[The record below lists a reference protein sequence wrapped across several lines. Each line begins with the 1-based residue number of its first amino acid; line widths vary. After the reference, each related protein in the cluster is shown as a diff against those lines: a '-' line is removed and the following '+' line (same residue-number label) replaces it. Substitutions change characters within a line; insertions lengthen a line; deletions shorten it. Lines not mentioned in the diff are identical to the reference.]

1 MKSKPTILNCLAII
15 VLVISGCI
23 GSKFGSQKDEKLVM
37 NPLPKNDVVYNALE
51 KIRKQGHPQTMIE
64 RSRGSRGLI
73 GSFEGGVLSFGVSAV
88 KSVISD
94 YKKKYNGS
102 WEYGL
107 NDLYFY
113 DQPSLDG
120 PFDPVG
126 IQFTGFTL
134 TRTITIDHDERTAVK
149 AEFELNTDSL
159 ASMQMINDGVFR
171 LKVKNIQVHYSKAK
185 VPARQEFVNMD
196 FEITFSTSYISKEGQ
211 FNTNV
216 QLGKFI
222 FTLRHAPLDSTK
234 TGYKEY
240 YDKLKDSS
248 LAGKSFIVPR
258 SYGYY
263 KTLDTAKRAF
273 TLTPYW
279 NQGNFSISA
288 KVTESSKNLFVEE
301 MLINTSGIGI
311 DYGNSAILNKLKKN

>member
-1 MKSKPTILNCLAII
+1 
-15 VLVISGCI
+15 V
-23 GSKFGSQKDEKLVM
+23 F
-37 NPLPKNDVVYNALE
+37 
-51 KIRKQGHPQTMIE
+51 RKQGQPQTLSE
-64 RSRGSRGLI
+64 RSRRSRGVI
-73 GSFEGGVLSFGVSAV
+73 GAFEGGVISFGVAAVRSAIV
-88 KSVISD
+88 N
-94 YKKKYNGS
+94 YKKKYNGA

-134 TRTITIDHDERTAVK
+134 TRKVMIGNNEFTAVK

-159 ASMQMINDGVFR
+159 ASIQMINDGVFR
-171 LKVKNIQVHYSKAK
+171 LKVKSLQVNFAKAK
-185 VPARQEFVNMD
+185 VPANKEFINMD
-196 FEITFSTSYISKEGQ
+196 FEITFATSYISKEGQ

-222 FTLRHAPLDSTK
+222 FSLRHAPLDSTK
-234 TGYKEY
+234 AGYKEY
-240 YDKLKDSS
+240 YDKLKGAE
-248 LAGKSFIVPR
+248 LIGKSFIVPR

-288 KVTESSKNLFVEE
+288 KVTESSKNSFVEE
-301 MLINTSGIGI
+301 MFINSSGIGI
-311 DYGNSAILNKLKKN
+311 DYGNNKILDKIKKN